1 MAESPNGA
9 YAADESLVGPMAKL
23 ERRAGLID
31 KLLRE
36 IEAWEQARPYTARW
50 SSDDVSSSLSVIVD
64 IDTAPPAQEWGLRFG
79 DAVHNLRSALD
90 HAVYGFAIDG
100 AGVNPPPGAKK
111 LSFPILDEEAR
122 WADTDPRLRSVAP
135 DVVQAIRNAQP
146 FHQAVPAH
154 DWLWV
159 LAELDNIDKHRLIH
173 PVAMT
178 GTSLVAEIESME
190 GGETTTTAHPFSLSH
205 GGEVLTIESAGAFR
219 PVGQPQVDI
228 VVAVNVYGLRTPR
241 EVLVGVFHRV
251 DGVLGSFYAAD

>member
-90 HAVYGFAIDG
+90 HAVYGFAIADLDRDG
-100 AGVNPPPGAKK
+100 LPDIAV
-111 LSFPILDEEAR
+111 AR
-122 WADTDPRLRSVAP
+122 SDAPSVVYFADPRPS
-135 DVVQAIRNAQP
+135 NS
-146 FHQAVPAH
+146 
-154 DWLWV
+154 
-159 LAELDNIDKHRLIH
+159 E
-173 PVAMT
+173 
-178 GTSLVAEIESME
+178 
-190 GGETTTTAHPFSLSH
+190 
-205 GGEVLTIESAGAFR
+205 
-219 PVGQPQVDI
+219 
-228 VVAVNVYGLRTPR
+228 
-241 EVLVGVFHRV
+241 
-251 DGVLGSFYAAD
+251 